1 MHNHANVSPAEPSDC
16 LPSQS
21 PVAQVGWADA
31 AARAGWR
38 VQSSPWTRLAVSQL
52 LTAAAGTAEDNT
64 GLRRDFLRETRK
76 GGRRRKNVDHGR
88 LTITPALRRQYD
100 SWEPFAAFSRRQQTD
115 EGVCLRGFQPLPL
128 LPLRHLPPLCPSQLW
143 PLLLVSLPINLSSPN
158 LVNQVPPANNLETAH
173 CTVRRTSQL

>member
-52 LTAAAGTAEDNT
+52 LTAAAGTAENKT
-64 GLRRDFLRETRK
+64 GRGRDFQS
-76 GGRRRKNVDHGR
+76 RRRREK
-88 LTITPALRRQYD
+88 
-100 SWEPFAAFSRRQQTD
+100 E
-115 EGVCLRGFQPLPL
+115 
-128 LPLRHLPPLCPSQLW
+128 
-143 PLLLVSLPINLSSPN
+143 
-158 LVNQVPPANNLETAH
+158 
-173 CTVRRTSQL
+173 